1 MPAHSRSPRIPRTAN
16 YKMTIKNRNKVI
28 IVGGGKGGVGKSMVT
43 LGIVDTLLA
52 KGEQV
57 VLVEADDSNPDTYK
71 TLSKLVT
78 SAICNIDDEDGY
90 VALGNIIEANKT
102 AYVVVNSPARATK
115 GLIKYG
121 SILAD
126 VVAEQQR
133 ELVMLWPINRQRDS
147 LELLKAFLDGTV
159 GYSASYVLKN
169 TYFGA
174 TEKFSRFDGSEQK
187 NRVTGTIDYPELND
201 LLADKINDNR
211 LAFSNASEGLTIA
224 ERSVLTRFRN
234 AVQSAFEVVL

>member
-1 MPAHSRSPRIPRTAN
+1 MPAHSKLRRIHRTKN
-16 YKMTIKNRNKVI
+16 YKMATKNGNKVI

-43 LGIVDTLLA
+43 MGIVDALLEN
-52 KGEQV
+52 GEQV
-57 VLVEADDSNPDTYK
+57 VLVEADDSNPDTHK
-71 TLSKLVT
+71 ALNKLVT
-78 SAICNIDDEDGY
+78 SAICNIDHEEGY
-90 VALGNIIEANKT
+90 IALGNIIEANKT

-115 GLIKYG
+115 SIIKHG
-121 SILAD
+121 GILAD

-147 LELLKAFLDGTV
+147 IELLKSFLDGAA
-159 GYSASYVLKN
+159 GYSATYVLKN

-174 TEKFSRFDGSEQK
+174 AEKFSRFDASTQK
-187 NRVTGTIDYPELND
+187 NRVAGTIDYPELND

-234 AVQSAFEVVL
+234 AAHKAFEVVL